1 MSTAPLVSFVMSV
14 YNSEKTLARALDSML
29 LQTYQNIE
37 IIIVDDASE
46 DSSLKILKEYA
57 KNNNTIKLIHNNKNM
72 GLAWSLNNAIL
83 NSKGLYI
90 ARMDSDDKSYKN
102 RIERQVNFL
111 ENNLKVDVLGTASK
125 YVESD
130 YSLIKDVIMPRYHEE
145 CVAILSKTTPFIH
158 PTVMFR
164 RTFFDKVGL
173 YDKTL
178 RKAQDYE
185 LWARGMRLGN
195 YANIPDILF
204 EYTVQRN
211 KSYKTTFQELK
222 VRTRCSYKY
231 NFFFSSLR
239 YSLFSFILAIIL
251 KLNQRC

>member
-1 MSTAPLVSFVMSV
+1 MPTAPLVSVVMSV
-14 YNSEKTLARALDSML
+14 YNSEKTLARAMDSML
-29 LQTYQNIE
+29 SQTYQNIE

-46 DSSLKILKEYA
+46 DCSLEMLKEYA
-57 KNNNTIKLIHNNKNM
+57 KNNNKIKLIHNNKNM

-102 RIERQVNFL
+102 RIEKQVIFL

-125 YVESD
+125 YVELD

-158 PTVMFR
+158 PTVMIR

-222 VRTRCSYKY
+222 VRTMCSYKY

-239 YSLFSFILAIIL
+239 YSIVGFILVL
-251 KLNQRC
+251 VSKH